1 MLEKTGALILTRSEL
16 SQIQSGQVPDRIAQ
30 TWGLSLP
37 ELSAIIASSQYTLLD
52 SLTQPV
58 SHFSS

>member
-52 SLTQPV
+52 SLT
-58 SHFSS
+58 